1 MSYTGQ
7 QFVKG
12 QILTDADLNT
22 MSQGILE
29 ALNKPSNSGITSAQ
43 LGSLLEALNAIIM
56 LQYEII
62 GSQNENINEFLLTAN
77 EISSAGAT
85 PGAVLTAN
93 TQGRASWIMPTV
105 IPPSSNTSEELPYV
119 DTEDNGK
126 FLRVVDGVW
135 AADRIA
141 YAEDGLF

>member
-1 MSYTGQ
+1 MGYTGQ

-29 ALNKPSNSGITSAQ
+29 ALAKQSGGITEEQ
-43 LGSLLEALNAIIM
+43 LGSLFGALNAIIA
-56 LQYEII
+56 LQQEII
-62 GSQNENINEFLLTAN
+62 GSQNEDESNFLLTAN
-77 EISSAGAT
+77 EISSYGAA
-85 PGAVLTAN
+85 PGSVLTAN
-93 TQGRASWIMPTV
+93 EQGRATWMVPAAVEPT
-105 IPPSSNTSEELPYV
+105 PNDNQCELPYV
-119 DTEDNGK
+119 DNEDNGK

-141 YAEDGLF
+141 YAEDELF